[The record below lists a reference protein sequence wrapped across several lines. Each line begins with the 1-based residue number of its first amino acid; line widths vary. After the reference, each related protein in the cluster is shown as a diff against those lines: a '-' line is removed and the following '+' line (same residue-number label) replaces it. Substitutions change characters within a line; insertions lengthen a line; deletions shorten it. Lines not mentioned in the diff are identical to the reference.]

1 MLRHVTPH
9 HCTPLLPLR
18 VRQAQAQG
26 FFEAYHERERTLAQA
41 RAAVAARAGYQT
53 IVEEA
58 ADGGFI
64 VLAKSTVPV
73 RIAA

>member
-1 MLRHVTPH
+1 MLYHVTPH

-18 VRQAQAQG
+18 VRQAQNQG
-26 FFEAYHERERTLAQA
+26 FFEAYHERERALAQA
-41 RAAVAARAGYQT
+41 RAAVAQRAGYQT
-53 IVEEA
+53 LVEEA

-64 VLAKSTVPV
+64 VLAKATAAV